1 VKEEKKIT
9 KMLKKEKNK
18 KIVNDE
24 IYEQFWITNVYIF

>member
-1 VKEEKKIT
+1 
-9 KMLKKEKNK
+9 MLKKEKNK